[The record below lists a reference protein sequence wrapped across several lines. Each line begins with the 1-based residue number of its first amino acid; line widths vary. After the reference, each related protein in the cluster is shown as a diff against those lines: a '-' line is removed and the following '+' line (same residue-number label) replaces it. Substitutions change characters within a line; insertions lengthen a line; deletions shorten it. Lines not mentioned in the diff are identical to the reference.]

1 MNQVFEKNLQANG
14 YSLGLLYADF
24 REEDQSRMIAEC
36 NADDVAGVIIFGTE
50 LKQENSPLLD
60 GIRKPLVFTMRR
72 RTLKNI
78 QVILID
84 NRQGV
89 ELAVN
94 ELLAKGNTDIQ
105 YLCNP
110 LPMYN
115 YLSRRRGFQEI
126 MKQKGLGDASGRILN
141 TGSMYRRSSSD
152 DARSI

>member
-1 MNQVFEKNLQANG
+1 MIYDAAPDIEK
-14 YSLGLLYADF
+14 Y
-24 REEDQSRMIAEC
+24 
-36 NADDVAGVIIFGTE
+36 
-50 LKQENSPLLD
+50 P
-60 GIRKPLVFTMRR
+60 
-72 RTLKNI
+72 
-78 QVILID
+78 VILID

-126 MKQKGLGDASGRILN
+126 MKQKGLEMLLIV
-141 TGSMYRRSSSD
+141 SSIRE
-152 DARSI
+152 AV